1 MIATVRDQVREALG
15 ELRRTVATLRAPVEA
30 DLQLRQALRRLANH
44 FEGATGI
51 TVHLMLPDESQN
63 LPDAHRLALYRAA
76 QEALTNVQRHAGADD
91 VWLQLSHQDGTVTLL
106 VGDNGA
112 GFPARAEQEGFGLR
126 GMRERAEQLG
136 GELYL
141 EPRPGGGTQLS
152 YRIPLPVENAHG

>member
-15 ELRRTVATLRAPVEA
+15 ELRRTVATLRAPVEV
-30 DLQLRQALRRLANH
+30 DLQLRQGLRRLANH
-44 FEGATGI
+44 FEEATAI
-51 TVHLMLPDESQN
+51 TVHLMLPVERPD
-63 LPDAHRLALYRAA
+63 LPDEHRLAVYRAA
-76 QEALTNVQRHAGADD
+76 QEALTNVQRHAGAND
-91 VWLQLSHQDGTVTLL
+91 VWLQLNHQDGAVTLL

-112 GFPARAEQEGFGLR
+112 GLPAGAEQGGFGLR

-152 YRIPLPVENAHG
+152 FRIPLPVEDSDG